1 MSSIPAGTRTP
12 GPETVETVSG
22 AFEDMRFTRVHAK
35 IAVALFITFVIES
48 WEQLALVYVSDNLA
62 SSFGLNFE
70 QLGIALSAVATGMIP
85 GVLIWGPMADR
96 FGRKPVALISLAVYS
111 IIAFAAAFS
120 TSFEMLT
127 ALRILSGV
135 VLAGIYTVTFPYFLE
150 LMPTRVR
157 GRATVL
163 LSIGWPIG
171 VLAAV
176 ASSQLLGSLGW
187 QAVAIASAVA
197 GIWTVFVW
205 AWVPESPY
213 WLATRGRFT
222 DVRTV
227 LARLGASVSPSTG
240 FGVED
245 AQKTA
250 KPWLLLS
257 RPLLRITILMLI
269 LNFAFNWAY
278 WGLQTWLPTLLQQ
291 KGLSLSLSLD
301 FVAISALFMIPGYIS
316 ASLLTKRFGRKKLF
330 VAYVAGSVLSG
341 LAFAYAQDLAGLYA
355 ANFALSFFM
364 LGAWGVW
371 NTWNCEFY
379 PTVLRNTG
387 SSWAL
392 AAQLIATAAAPSTV
406 GLLLSQS
413 VDFTRTVVVI
423 CGFLLLTLA
432 VSLPLPETEG
442 KKLT

>member
-1 MSSIPAGTRTP
+1 MSSLPAGTRTP
-12 GPETVETVSG
+12 GPELVHTVSG

-35 IAVALFITFVIES
+35 IAIALFITFVIES

-62 SSFGLNFE
+62 SSFDLNFE
-70 QLGIALSAVATGMIP
+70 QLGVALSAVATGMIP
-85 GVLIWGPMADR
+85 GVLIWGPVADR
-96 FGRKPVALISLAVYS
+96 FGRRPVALISLAAYS
-111 IIAFAAAFS
+111 LIALAAAFS
-120 TSFEMLT
+120 NSFEMLT
-127 ALRILSGV
+127 VLRILSGV
-135 VLAGIYTVTFPYFLE
+135 ALAGVYTVTFPYFLE
-150 LMPTRVR
+150 LMPTKVR

-176 ASSQLLGSLGW
+176 ASSQMLGFLGW

-197 GIWTVFVW
+197 GVWAVFVW

-213 WLATRGRFT
+213 WLASRGRFA
-222 DVRTV
+222 DVRAV
-227 LARLGASVSPSTG
+227 LGRLGVSVAQEAR
-240 FGVED
+240 FGMEG
-245 AQKTA
+245 AKSAA
-250 KPWLLLS
+250 KPWLLLA
-257 RPLLRITILMLI
+257 RPLRRITVLMLI

-301 FVAISALFMIPGYIS
+301 FVALSALFMIPGYLS
-316 ASLLTKRFGRKKLF
+316 ASLLTKKFGRKKLF

-341 LAFAYAQDLAGLYA
+341 LLFAYAPDLAGLYV

-364 LGAWGVW
+364 LGAWGIW

-406 GLLLSQS
+406 GFLLSQS
-413 VDFTRTVVVI
+413 VDFTGTVVI
-423 CGFLLLTLA
+423 ISGFLLLTLA

-442 KKLT
+442 KELT